1 MFSVNRDREIAFY
14 RNAAILLTLIVAIW
28 AGFKDPVHAQTPN
41 AVHYVPGNPGATVQ
55 TAKWTV
61 SNSGSN
67 INVANLDGSTTG
79 VAKAAAVT
87 QSVTVFALPAK
98 AMVLSC
104 VVKTGTAFTGTTT
117 LTATVGITGTLT
129 ACVSAPYD
137 MQAAVTNTNLS
148 VALPATPIVSIA
160 GTNLILALT
169 STIDNITAISAGS
182 VQIWITWTV
191 LP

>member
-1 MFSVNRDREIAFY
+1 MRTIIGLLLASAVAFAQAP
-14 RNAAILLTLIVAIW
+14 AA
-28 AGFKDPVHAQTPN
+28 
-41 AVHYVPGNPGATVQ
+41 HYYPTNPGAIPQ
-55 TAKWTV
+55 SGKW
-61 SNSGSN
+61 
-67 INVANLDGSTTG
+67 NVANSGANLVITDPLGGTAT

-117 LTATVGITGTLT
+117 LTATLGITGTLT
-129 ACVSAPYD
+129 ACVSTPYNL
-137 MQAAVTNTNLS
+137 QAAVTATNFS
-148 VALPATPIVSIA
+148 VVLPTTPIVSYA

-169 STIDNITAISAGS
+169 STVQNISSISAGS
-182 VQIWITWTV
+182 VDVTITWQT